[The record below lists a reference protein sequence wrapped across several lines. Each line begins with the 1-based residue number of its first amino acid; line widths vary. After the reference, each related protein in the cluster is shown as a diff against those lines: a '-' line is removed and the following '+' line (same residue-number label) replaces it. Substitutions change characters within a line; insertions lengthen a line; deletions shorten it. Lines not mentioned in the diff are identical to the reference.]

1 MTESTYQVEGKPL
14 SRAAQYQQKL
24 KLGVFFSPSNPSLGV
39 STNASDT
46 AALLASSS
54 DLTVKPTYE
63 REVGR
68 EASIAAVSVRSI
80 SAQKGKKGDEGEV
93 SYKVRYGVP
102 QYDQGSIYKVASQ
115 KSGSTMTQ
123 RTNPAMDQRLGLAT
137 KSAAASLNVQK
148 LNSKATEKS
157 SKSLHSRFNPE
168 LDYRS
173 GIQRTLPAEY
183 LNQKEEDLA
192 ANSAAALLK
201 HGGSATERASAV
213 DRLNAFKAKDVLYPQ
228 LLAAANDKAQG
239 RLKTISSISPVDM
252 RLQVKLYA
260 SALAEAQRRSNVR
273 TKNRELGMVDLGGG
287 LLIPQNELD
296 KKASLIVDPIL
307 DDLNTRALSLRDHD
321 QVLTAKA
328 EELALLHAKAKEEE
342 TAKRQQEK
350 EKFEEDKRE
359 KEREDEQRRN
369 EEDAKFEDYK
379 KDKEGVLQ
387 NTLNELKELENKYA
401 EERVNLLSQRDENNQ
416 RIENEEN
423 ELRESYRKELVDM
436 QAEKDDQLKP
446 TLDELQAEQ
455 MKLKELQ
462 EKRDK
467 AQAEHDKK
475 KQLNDE
481 YKVKLEELEN
491 NLKNTRDDIEYY
503 KVEFEKASE
512 DHATLRRQTDE
523 LKQKLKEEYNTS
535 DKSHRDLDASLRKLE
550 TDKENQTK
558 DLSRKE
564 NEIKEK
570 TDRRIQNEHEYNNEL
585 PQHLRH
591 EVPEKKYKDVG
602 NLFDDVEPLKHET
615 AKVSKPSANETTK
628 PVELRRDT
636 ESAKVGKLVSQE
648 KKAKPPTAESPKKQ
662 SGFRRLTKLFVNE
675 TSQEKPWKKEK
686 ETSPVQKKSSPPKTN
701 ESEFSGEI
709 DDILV
714 DKDEQRGLF
723 KEEI

>member
-14 SRAAQYQQKL
+14 SREAQYQQRL

-63 REVGR
+63 RQIGR
-68 EASIAAVSVRSI
+68 EASIAAVSVRSNTM
-80 SAQKGKKGDEGEV
+80 QKGVEDDQGEV
-93 SYKVRYGVP
+93 SPKVRYGVP
-102 QYDQGSIYKVASQ
+102 RYDQGSIYKVASQ

-123 RTNPAMDQRLGLAT
+123 RTSPPKDQRLGLAT

-148 LNSKATEKS
+148 LNTKATEKS

-183 LNQKEEDLA
+183 LNQKEEALA
-192 ANSAAALLK
+192 TNSAAALLK
-201 HGGSATERASAV
+201 HGGFATERVATV

-239 RLKTISSISPVDM
+239 RLKSLSSASPVDI

-260 SALAEAQRRSNVR
+260 SALAEAQRRSDVR
-273 TKNRELGMVDLGGG
+273 TKNRQLGMVDLGGG

-307 DDLNTRALSLRDHD
+307 DDLNTKALSLRDHD
-321 QVLTAKA
+321 QVLATRA
-328 EELALLHAKAKEEE
+328 EGLALLHAKAKEEE
-342 TAKRQQEK
+342 SAKRQQEK
-350 EKFEEDKRE
+350 AKFEEDKRE
-359 KEREDEQRRN
+359 KEREDEQRRK
-369 EEDAKFEDYK
+369 EEDRKFEDYK

-401 EERVNLLSQRDENNQ
+401 EERVNLLSQRDDNNR
-416 RIENEEN
+416 RIETEEN
-423 ELRESYRKELVDM
+423 ELRESYKKELVDL

-446 TLDELQAEQ
+446 TLDELQAEKT
-455 MKLKELQ
+455 KLEQLQ
-462 EKRDK
+462 EKKDK

-475 KQLNDE
+475 KQMNDE
-481 YKVKLEELEN
+481 YKSKLEELET

-503 KVEFEKASE
+503 KVEVEKATE
-512 DHATLRRQTDE
+512 DHATLRRQVDE
-523 LKQKLKEEYNTS
+523 LKQNLKEEYNS
-535 DKSHRDLDASLRKLE
+535 ADRKHKDLDTSLRNLE
-550 TDKENQTK
+550 TEKENHTK
-558 DLSRKE
+558 ETSRKE
-564 NEIKEK
+564 NEIEEK
-570 TDRRIQNEHEYNNEL
+570 LERRIQNEREYNNEL
-585 PQHLRH
+585 PQHLQR

-602 NLFDDVEPLKHET
+602 NFDGIEPPKHED
-615 AKVSKPSANETTK
+615 AKVNKPSAKEPAN
-628 PVELRRDT
+628 PVEPKKDT
-636 ESAKVGKLVSQE
+636 ESAKERKVVSQE
-648 KKAKPPTAESPKKQ
+648 KKEKSLTTESPKKQ
-662 SGFRRLTKLFVNE
+662 TGFRRLTKLFVNE
-675 TSQEKPWKKEK
+675 NSSEKPRKKEK
-686 ETSPVQKKSSPPKTN
+686 ELFSARNKSASPKTN
-701 ESEFSGEI
+701 ESEFSGDI
-709 DDILV
+709 DEILV
-714 DKDEQRGLF
+714 NKDKQRGLF